1 VGKDMHAPT
10 ERIRTDSIAAGAAQ
24 LQAVLAEILA

>member
-1 VGKDMHAPT
+1 MHAPT